1 METFLPL
8 VIGTFLP
15 LVIGTFLPL
24 FIDIFWPLFIGIFY
38 PLFIETFLPLW
49 YLDFLPLFIGTFFC
63 RLYFSGVNMSI
74 ANYDGRTAL
83 HLAAS
88 EGHSSC
94 VKFLVE
100 VCHLSPLARDRY
112 IKIHNFWKKKIKNSI
127 LGGDFVLWLKQND
140 SNMISSSDIWQNMSK
155 TIILRPWQNCSK
167 GKTKNEKKNPPL
179 LF

>member
-1 METFLPL
+1 METFLPPL
-8 VIGTFLP
+8 LLGHFYTLLLGHFYPFLLTYFHP
-15 LVIGTFLPL
+15 FLL
-24 FIDIFWPLFIGIFY
+24 GFFY

-112 IKIHNFWKKKIKNSI
+112 IKIHNF
-127 LGGDFVLWLKQND
+127 
-140 SNMISSSDIWQNMSK
+140 
-155 TIILRPWQNCSK
+155 
-167 GKTKNEKKNPPL
+167 
-179 LF
+179 